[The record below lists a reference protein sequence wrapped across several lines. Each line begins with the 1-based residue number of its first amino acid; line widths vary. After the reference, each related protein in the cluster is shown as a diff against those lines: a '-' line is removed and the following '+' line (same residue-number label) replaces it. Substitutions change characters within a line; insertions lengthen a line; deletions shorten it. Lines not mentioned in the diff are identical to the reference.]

1 MKEENIRPEELML
14 ENKRLHDEDM
24 YQLLKHSSEF
34 IEVPCPACESF
45 NYKLSFTKEGF
56 DFVICSQCETL
67 YISPRPTLKLLT
79 QFYANSKSISHWN
92 EKIFPASE
100 GSRRINI
107 FTPRAER
114 VVELCENH
122 GAKTKVLLDVGAG
135 YGTFCEEIVKL
146 KRFDK
151 VIAVEPAHDLAET
164 CRHKKLDV
172 IEAPIEEVNL
182 DEISVITNFELLEH
196 LFWPRDF
203 LHACHRALPEG
214 GLLILTTPNIKG
226 FDLLVLGGLSDNIG
240 GPNHLNYF
248 HPESLGH
255 LLQRCGFEVIEVVTP
270 GKLDAELVRKKIIDG
285 RLSVEIQIAHFCSM
299 FL

>member
-1 MKEENIRPEELML
+1 M
-14 ENKRLHDEDM
+14 
-24 YQLLKHSSEF
+24 
-34 IEVPCPACESF
+34 
-45 NYKLSFTKEGF
+45 
-56 DFVICSQCETL
+56 
-67 YISPRPTLKLLT
+67 
-79 QFYANSKSISHWN
+79 
-92 EKIFPASE
+92 
-100 GSRRINI
+100 
-107 FTPRAER
+107 
-114 VVELCENH
+114 ELCENH

-285 RLSVEIQIAHFCSM
+285 RLSVEDPDRSFLQYVLIDQWETIGDSFQHFLADNRLSSH
-299 FL
+299 LWVVAKAKKATA